1 MYFLMKNLPL
11 NNVLTMLLAVIK
23 KSLGI
28 LYSKIFTHYLQ
39 RIFDSSNRLQMSFM
53 TNLIT
58 VLSMKNKSQD
68 SSNLSNNTC
77 HRRYL
82 SRIIFP
88 QELGLE
94 LIKFQRQFRQ
104 LCCMFNIMKNAT
116 SNYIISLIPKRDQIF
131 KTKNKNVPTYNC
143 RKYYFKYSFFHY
155 TLYTLFNIDVSI
167 RNSESIP
174 VCKSKLLSFIR
185 PVKSNIFKIFD
196 PKRLK
201 LLTHLCI
208 DLDIIFTNV

>member
-1 MYFLMKNLPL
+1 MKNEFELWGNNRFCWVVGNSNMPQINKFKNTREGLVIFRWGKGLIKNILMYFLMKNLPL

-82 SRIIFP
+82 SWIIFP

-94 LIKFQRQFRQ
+94 LIKFQR
-104 LCCMFNIMKNAT
+104 
-116 SNYIISLIPKRDQIF
+116 
-131 KTKNKNVPTYNC
+131 
-143 RKYYFKYSFFHY
+143 
-155 TLYTLFNIDVSI
+155 
-167 RNSESIP
+167 
-174 VCKSKLLSFIR
+174 
-185 PVKSNIFKIFD
+185 
-196 PKRLK
+196 
-201 LLTHLCI
+201 
-208 DLDIIFTNV
+208 